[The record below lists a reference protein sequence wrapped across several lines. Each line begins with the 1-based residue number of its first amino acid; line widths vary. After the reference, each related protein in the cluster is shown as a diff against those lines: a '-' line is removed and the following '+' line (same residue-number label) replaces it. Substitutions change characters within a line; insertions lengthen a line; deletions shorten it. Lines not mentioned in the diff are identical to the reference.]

1 MILKELKI
9 KNFRNLKEIKLD
21 FSQAINIFLGNNG
34 EGKTNLLEA
43 IYLLGISKSFRASKD
58 TDLINWNEN
67 YFVLTGEIF
76 RNDIQNIIE
85 ISYIPTQ
92 KKVKINEKPL
102 PRMIDLIGYLR
113 VVLFSPDDIYLIK
126 GVPSGR
132 RQFINIL
139 ISQTSHKYLDALQLY
154 QNILKQ
160 RNEILM
166 RLREVSNSSNRDT
179 MRRELDVWT
188 EQLFEKGL
196 YLTKE
201 RACAIEK
208 INPLARIIHSNITN
222 EQEKIEITYIP
233 SLKGDLR
240 DELERVQDEE
250 IRRGVTLIGP
260 HRDDIIFSL
269 NGVNARIYSSQGQQ
283 KTLAISLR
291 LAEVEYIKQQ
301 TNDYPVLLLDDIA
314 SELDVSRQ
322 EYLFKSIVKGVAEN
336 IQTFITT
343 TTLEGFE
350 LIKTDAKLFKFVN
363 GDVQYA

>member
-1 MILKELKI
+1 MILKELKV

-21 FSQAINIFLGNNG
+21 FSQTINIFLGNNG

-85 ISYIPTQ
+85 LSYTPTQ
-92 KKVKINEKPL
+92 KRAKINEKPF

-113 VVLFSPDDIYLIK
+113 VVLFSSDDIYLIK

-132 RQFINIL
+132 RQFINIF
-139 ISQTSHKYLDALQLY
+139 ISQTSPKYLGALQLY

-166 RLREVSNSSNRDT
+166 RLREVSNSSNRGT

-196 YLTKE
+196 YLTNE
-201 RACAIEK
+201 RACALEK
-208 INPLARIIHSNITN
+208 INSLAHAIHSNITN
-222 EQEKIEITYIP
+222 GQEKIEITYIP
-233 SLKGDLR
+233 SLKGDSR
-240 DELERVQDEE
+240 DELKRVQDEE

-269 NGVNARIYSSQGQQ
+269 NRMNARIYSSQGQQ

-301 TNDYPVLLLDDIA
+301 TNDYPVLLLDDIT

-322 EYLFKSIVKGVAEN
+322 EYLFKSIVKSATGN

-350 LIKTDAKLFKFVN
+350 LIKTDAKFFKFVN